1 MTMWRFSVAAAA
13 LGVALGAGQLANAE
27 TAGDRAVAAAQK
39 YSGSTLSLHSE
50 AGLQALGWE
59 LWNAV
64 QWKELTGIVVDQTSA
79 PVNEMFVTTVQ
90 DFRGPANFDV
100 LDVAPAYLPDLV
112 EIGAIV
118 PVNDWMDQYDYW
130 DDYADIADA
139 YKGWGEYKGKIYGF
153 PDDGDV
159 HIMLYRKDLIDD
171 DAENQTEFKAKYG
184 YKLAAPKTWKEWD
197 EVAQFITDKY
207 GPETF
212 GAAQARAKGLTL
224 YYWMDMFRDYGGR
237 FFDEETMN
245 CTWNS
250 DVGVESLTD
259 FVNQRRYMPPGA
271 DAWGFTEAGA
281 AFLSGDAAL
290 HSTWPGVGRWAQNIG
305 TDIDAMNWV
314 PPSKVAGKVG
324 YAVPPGGTP
333 ELAVGWV
340 ISISAKSD
348 NQEAAYLFAQWSNS
362 IEVSLGK
369 TALGYSIRDPFRIS
383 HYSDPGFRSLW
394 PNAGE
399 YLDALKAG
407 GENGVQDL
415 TVIQA
420 QKYHDLIDN
429 AIQAAIGGMD
439 ALEALNTAC
448 KSADRVTKQVGVD
461 RQRDVYKQFTAQAN
475 AYR

>member
-1 MTMWRFSVAAAA
+1 MTMWRITTAAAA
-13 LGVALGAGQLANAE
+13 LGLMFGAGQLANAE

-39 YSGSTLSLHSE
+39 YSGTTLSLHSE

-59 LWNAV
+59 LWNAT

-112 EIGAIV
+112 EIGAVV
-118 PVNDWMDQYDYW
+118 PLNDWMDEFGYW
-130 DDYADIADA
+130 DDYNDIAGA
-139 YKGWGEYKGKIYGF
+139 YKGWGEYKGEVYGF

-159 HIMLYRKDLIDD
+159 HVMMYRKDLIDE
-171 DAENQTEFKAKYG
+171 DADNQAEFQEKYG
-184 YKLAAPKTWKEWD
+184 YKLAVPTTWKEFD

-207 GPETF
+207 GPDIF
-212 GAAQARAKGLTL
+212 GAAQPRAKGLTL
-224 YYWMDMFRDYGGR
+224 YFWMDMFRDYGGR
-237 FFDEETMN
+237 FFDEATMD
-245 CTWNS
+245 CAWGS
-250 DVGVESLTD
+250 EAGVKSLTD

-271 DAWGFTEAGA
+271 DAWGFTEAA
-281 AFLSGDAAL
+281 ASMLQGHVAM
-290 HSTWPGVGRWAQNIG
+290 HYTWPGVGRWIQNVG
-305 TDIDAMNWV
+305 TDIEAMNWV
-314 PPSKVAGKVG
+314 PPSHVEGKIG

-333 ELAVGWV
+333 ELAVGWI
-340 ISISAKSD
+340 ISVSSKSD

-362 IEVSLGK
+362 KEVSTGK
-369 TALGYSIRDPFRIS
+369 TSLGYSIRDPFRIS
-383 HYSDPGFRSLW
+383 HYSDPGFRNLW
-394 PNAGE
+394 SNAGE
-399 YLDALKAG
+399 YLDALKTA

-429 AIQAAIGGMD
+429 AIQAAIGGED
-439 ALEALNTAC
+439 AQSALDTAC
-448 KSADRVTKQVGVD
+448 KQANRVTKQIGVD
-461 RQRDVYKQFTAQAN
+461 RQRDVYQQFSAQEN